1 MSFQTKDEEG
11 QTVCGPEQETQCQ
24 TEQEAPATDC
34 EQETDT
40 VECEEI
46 PGEVVEEE
54 APVAPGGRSYS
65 LKIDF
70 ALGDDDIP
78 EIEITGKMRGRF
90 DDAANPVLAAFI
102 ELSNS
107 KRKGE

>member
-11 QTVCGPEQETQCQ
+11 QTICGPEPEETPCQ

-34 EQETDT
+34 EQED
-40 VECEEI
+40 CKEEAA
-46 PGEVVEEE
+46 VEEAQE
-54 APVAPGGRSYS
+54 DAVSDGKRSYS

-90 DDAANPVLAAFI
+90 DDSANPVLAAFI
-102 ELSNS
+102 ELSKS
-107 KRKGE
+107 K